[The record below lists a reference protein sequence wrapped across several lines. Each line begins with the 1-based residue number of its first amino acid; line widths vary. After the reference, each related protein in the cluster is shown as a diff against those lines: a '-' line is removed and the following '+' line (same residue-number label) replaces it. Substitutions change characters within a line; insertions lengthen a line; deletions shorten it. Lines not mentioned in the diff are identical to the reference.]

1 MAIRNV
7 ITGGYGAGA
16 SIAFVVTGG
25 YSIGIAADIP
35 VITVSATF
43 TSPETVS
50 ARFREP
56 LGPHLLLE
64 DGSGVL
70 LLEDGSKLLLEFD
83 PTDDFVMA
91 TFVSSITIKGNF

>member
-7 ITGGYGAGA
+7 VTRGYGVGA
-16 SIAFVVTGG
+16 TIPFVVTRG
-25 YSIGIAADIP
+25 YSTGVAP

-43 TSPETVS
+43 TTLEIVS

-64 DGSGVL
+64 DGTGVL